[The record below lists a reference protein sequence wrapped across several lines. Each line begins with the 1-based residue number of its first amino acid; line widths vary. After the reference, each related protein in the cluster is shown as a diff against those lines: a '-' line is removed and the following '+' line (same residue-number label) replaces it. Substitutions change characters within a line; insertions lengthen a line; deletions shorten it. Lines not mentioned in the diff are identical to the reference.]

1 MKTMMIRVLI
11 GLIFLSVNRAYA
23 QFDFNSGG
31 SIYNELSNS
40 AVPLPAE
47 PSKAGSTLA
56 PWDNNYMVLPGGAA
70 TFDKRSELIRSA
82 KKSVYLTSLSIRGD
96 ETGRRTAGL
105 LLAKKKEGLDVRLT
119 MDKTAAGLCE
129 KGLLAELSA
138 AGIPVLLY
146 QISANV
152 HCKLYPEMLL
162 IDGKYVVLG
171 GIRSDNEGP
180 RMAGGQKVRYTEP
193 PAHNS
198 DLDDAVVFFFQASD
212 STGTTN
218 QKRSNMEAPSQNCT
232 RDDAV
237 VFFFQATDET
247 KPK

>member
-1 MKTMMIRVLI
+1 MKTMIIRVLI
-11 GLIFLSVNRAYA
+11 GFLFLSLNRAYA
-23 QFDFNSGG
+23 QFDFNSVG
-31 SIYNELSNS
+31 SIHNELSNS

-47 PSKAGSTLA
+47 PSKAASTLA
-56 PWDNNYMVLPGGAA
+56 PLDNNYMVIPGSGAA
-70 TFDKRSELIRSA
+70 TFDKRSKLIRSA
-82 KKSVYLTSLSIRGD
+82 KKSVYLTSLSIHGD

-129 KGLLAELSA
+129 NGLLAELSA
-138 AGIPVLLY
+138 AGIPVLLF

-162 IDGKYVVLG
+162 IDGKYAALG
-171 GIRSDNEGP
+171 GTESDNEDP
-180 RMAGGQKVRYTEP
+180 RMTGGQKVRYTEP

-218 QKRSNMEAPSQNCT
+218 QKSRNIHNREELM
-232 RDDAV
+232 
-237 VFFFQATDET
+237 ATGG
-247 KPK
+247 